1 MKMKPTRYKSYN
13 TFTGFSAQTDYQGQM
28 LALQLSIVMF
38 SGLFIAWGASTF
50 MNVYMEKPSCSP
62 AKSL

>member
-1 MKMKPTRYKSYN
+1 MKTTRYKSYK
-13 TFTGFSAQTDYQGQM
+13 TFTGFSSQTVYQGNL
-28 LALQLSIVMF
+28 LALQLSIIMF

>member
-1 MKMKPTRYKSYN
+1 MKMKTTRYKPYN
-13 TFTGFSAQTDYQGQM
+13 TYKGFSTQTEYQGHM
-28 LALQLSIVMF
+28 LALQLSVIMF
-38 SGLFIAWGASTF
+38 SGLFITWGASTF

>member
-1 MKMKPTRYKSYN
+1 MKTTRYKSYK
-13 TFTGFSAQTDYQGQM
+13 TFTGFSTQTEYQGHM
-28 LALQLSIVMF
+28 LALQLSVIMF
-38 SGLFIAWGASTF
+38 SGLFITWGASTF